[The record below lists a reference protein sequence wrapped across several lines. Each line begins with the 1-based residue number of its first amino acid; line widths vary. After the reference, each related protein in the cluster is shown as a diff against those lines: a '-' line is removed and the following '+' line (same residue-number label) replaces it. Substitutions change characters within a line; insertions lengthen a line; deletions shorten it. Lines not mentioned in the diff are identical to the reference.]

1 MGPRLPAGGL
11 AEPAL
16 GPQDSETTYFCNTC
30 GQPLCARCRE
40 ETHRARMFER
50 HDIVALGQHSR
61 DMLQKCSEC
70 GRWGQT
76 EGAR

>member
-11 AEPAL
+11 AEPVL